1 VWTLVLVIFLVS
13 GTSNGGVA
21 TATSFLD
28 FPNEAKCRAAADR
41 MAITQQLTLLP
52 PGPRPPMSPP
62 ATYRI
67 SAQCVER

>member
-1 VWTLVLVIFLVS
+1 
-13 GTSNGGVA
+13 
-21 TATSFLD
+21 
-28 FPNEAKCRAAADR
+28 